1 MQKISACC
9 RSIGLILLFAVST
22 PAFAQFDT
30 EKVDDK
36 GVKLDQSLTKKY
48 KFGVS
53 ITASSAGPCIGV
65 SATVPVPSDWPEQQ
79 VKVAGED
86 LSPQVRSITYRT
98 IAGGVKQMV
107 INIPQVARGEEA
119 HAFVTFEVTRHSLL
133 PPADTSIFKEP
144 TKDKL
149 PRDMLIYLGTSP
161 YIESNSPKIIKLAK
175 EATEGKSGWEKVEAI
190 YDMARE
196 KVQYKNGDLKG
207 ALRALV
213 DGTGD
218 CEELTS
224 LFVAM
229 CRAVGIPARSVW
241 VPEHC
246 YAEFY
251 LVDGEG
257 KGYWFPCQAAG
268 SRAFG
273 GIPEHRPVLQKGDN
287 FRDPDRPKERLRY
300 VNVYLKVAKPQ
311 GRPKVTETVAE
322 ATD

>member
-1 MQKISACC
+1 MQTLAV
-9 RSIGLILLFAVST
+9 RFLSITLILAALCSS
-22 PAFAQFDT
+22 PALAQFDT
-30 EKVDDK
+30 DKVESK
-36 GVKLDQSLTKKY
+36 GVKLDQAVTKKY

-53 ITASSAGPCIGV
+53 ITASGPCYGV
-65 SATVPVPSDWPEQQ
+65 SATIPVPSDWPEQ
-79 VKVAGED
+79 KVTVANED
-86 LSPQVRSITYRT
+86 LSSQIRSVSYRT

-107 INIPQVARGEEA
+107 INIPQIQRGEEA
-119 HAFVTFEVTRHSLL
+119 HAYVTFEVTRNTLL
-133 PPADTSIFKEP
+133 PPEDTSIFKEP
-144 TKDKL
+144 VKDKL

-175 EATEGKSGWEKVEAI
+175 EVTEGKSGWEKVEAI
-190 YDMARE
+190 YDAARE
-196 KVQYKNGDLKG
+196 KVQYKNGELKG

-224 LFVAM
+224 LIVAM

-251 LVDGEG
+251 LVDQEG

-268 SRAFG
+268 TRAFG
-273 GIPEHRPVLQKGDN
+273 GIPEQRPVLQKGDN
-287 FRDPDRPKERLRY
+287 FHDPDRPRERLRY
-300 VNVYLKVAKPQ
+300 VNLYLKVAKPQ
-311 GRPKVTETVAE
+311 GRPKVTETIAE
-322 ATD
+322 AAD